1 MNLRQLR
8 HRPFRRRL
16 VERVLRFL
24 GVRRRRAVQIA
35 NRFF

>member
-1 MNLRQLR
+1 MNLIQLR

-16 VERVLRFL
+16 VERLLKRL
-24 GVRRRRAVQIA
+24 GVRHRRAVQIA